1 MGFLSA
7 GSFGKDGDIA
17 ELPALLGGG
26 AGNSSMPQ
34 QKFLVKRDV
43 EVSTLFNGSR
53 ERLLALKADDDVP
66 ILLQFGDEERSRGL
80 RRDERKRRRVNFD
93 AGIVGGGAAPEEVS
107 PRPDPMRGRGNG
119 VRRRTYCH
127 IPFSSPTILYRK
139 LVYVEADSVTLRSKP
154 PPPWRPP
161 PAPMSELPTLLLP
174 LAPCAGEGT
183 GPHLREAP
191 PAPSHPT
198 AGAWRF

>member
-7 GSFGKDGDIA
+7 ASFGKDGDNA

-34 QKFLVKRDV
+34 QKFPAKRNV
-43 EVSTLFNGSR
+43 EVSTLFYWSR
-53 ERLLALKADDDVP
+53 KRLLALKADDDVP
-66 ILLQFGDEERSRGL
+66 ILLQFGDEERSRGYAAV
-80 RRDERKRRRVNFD
+80 RGNGDESILTLESS
-93 AGIVGGGAAPEEVS
+93 AGVPHLKKF
-107 PRPDPMRGRGNG
+107 RQGNG